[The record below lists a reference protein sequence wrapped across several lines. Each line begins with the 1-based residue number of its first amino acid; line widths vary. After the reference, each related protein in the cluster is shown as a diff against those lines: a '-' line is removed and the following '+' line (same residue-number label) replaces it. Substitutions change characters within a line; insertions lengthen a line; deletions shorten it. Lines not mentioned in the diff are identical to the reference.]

1 MSTFTPTLTSI
12 TITRHAVK
20 ATSTQRRSR
29 GARVQRALWPMP
41 VKSRGYRAITLKCTR
56 LRERNL
62 RAYVLNRN
70 TRVRNAAMLRSARH
84 STKRSSFPSHER
96 LRTSYPLSELEKV
109 AVAVVNMKIAHA
121 ELRQVRRLTGK
132 FYSPRAKNGCRGIDI
147 GNFKSKMHDPL
158 SEMLCQD
165 FFPC

>member
-1 MSTFTPTLTSI
+1 
-12 TITRHAVK
+12 
-20 ATSTQRRSR
+20 
-29 GARVQRALWPMP
+29 MP

-56 LRERNL
+56 FRERNL
-62 RAYVLNRN
+62 RAYVVNRN

-132 FYSPRAKNGCRGIDI
+132 FYSPPPNNISLPIDLAT
-147 GNFKSKMHDPL
+147 SK
-158 SEMLCQD
+158 
-165 FFPC
+165 